1 MCSGGFSLVR
11 HAISLARSQY
21 QTCNCSQMNQTPQAK
36 VLLAA
41 EHTLA
46 ILDSLLTTQSSQ
58 FHPSGFSGHSYHIGA
73 ATTAGLPDH
82 LNQKLRMLV

>member
-1 MCSGGFSLVR
+1 M
-11 HAISLARSQY
+11 
-21 QTCNCSQMNQTPQAK
+21 
-36 VLLAA
+36 LLAA

-82 LNQKLRMLV
+82 LNQKLERLCSYTYWFIFTLLFTSGEMPEVQWFAPTKNVPHAH